1 MLPGRRMLICKG
13 FPLSIQARKSAGEDV
28 QERSAA
34 KQASGKAAELKSAGS
49 PVQEAV
55 LDGMRCSTHF
65 SIEERESFNNRK
77 VP

>member
-1 MLPGRRMLICKG
+1 M
-13 FPLSIQARKSAGEDV
+13 